1 MKLRKIGQETLPL
14 VLYGANNMNMISTGA
29 FQSEMDASNKQD
41 ALVSKLVSVWEKKN
55 NKAARA
61 GGVSLM
67 ALSLAACGSSDDTS
81 DAVSYSQAQ
90 LDSAKLEATA
100 AANTAAASTASALK
114 VTTDAA
120 AVSAKAVA
128 DAAYNT
134 LKGLYDAL
142 VDSSSSSSSSMQ
154 ISATTGVFDD
164 VKAGTGDNSIIAGAG
179 ALETGDKVD
188 GQAGTD
194 TLSANY
200 TADANVVATISNV
213 ETINVRAYGNDT
225 DVTFDMD
232 AVSGAASVFADRVDS
247 NGSGANDASLVVN
260 NLTIG
265 TEVGIKGGTATVA
278 DRGDVT
284 FTFSATTGTS
294 DSASLNLQ
302 AATVQNVTIAGI
314 ETVNVAASV
323 GANTLADLV
332 IANATTLNI
341 TGDQN
346 LTLTN
351 DLDFADTS
359 ATAASAIDGTIDA
372 SAFTGALTVSPNA
385 SDNMSITGGTGN
397 DTFTMTSGLDTNDVL
412 VGGTGTDTVSMNGVA
427 DDASLDLSTY
437 KLTGIETFSV
447 QGAAGQALGDVN
459 DVSIAADGVAG
470 LSTLTLVE
478 SQAHA
483 DGDDGTDE
491 GNYTVTGLSSGN
503 TINLI
508 NDKEDTTNGDVS
520 QIGVVTLSLLDG
532 SGSTDSLTVNLAG
545 TTAQTAA
552 ENTVDD
558 LVVTEVE
565 TLNLVST
572 FDGTVALTATDD
584 NTLGDISTDTKL
596 TTLNISGSDQANITV
611 GSEAT
616 KLATVDTSGMSDAL
630 SLTLAATANQTVTG
644 GSAAETLAM
653 GATLNNSDSV
663 DLNGGADTLSAT
675 ITSLTATTGALTVA
689 DVETINLTNAG
700 TAVINAS
707 AITGAT
713 EMAILT
719 NTTKTTIT
727 GLASS
732 TAVGLGH
739 NNTDGD
745 VDGILD
751 VALADATGTSDTL
764 TINLNDTDGSN
775 MNTVDI
781 RATGIETIALVVT
794 DLTDTANADA
804 TLDVDAINAATLT
817 LSGVVADT
825 GQAIALG
832 TLDTDTDT
840 LDASGFAGVVTATAG
855 AANAMTMSARGGNA
869 ASSLTGSS
877 GNDTFNLTTATTND
891 DVTVDGNGGTDTLNM
906 VLGTGAQ
913 DFDSI
918 TDVDTIA
925 FTTSG
930 TVAITTTATG
940 ALDGINEAT
949 SVTLTGGNSIST
961 LTLGGT
967 ATLTSTNSAKI
978 DLSGFNGALSDA
990 TFAGDAFD
998 NGEAGISV
1006 QVIGTANADTVS
1018 ASYDAG
1024 TDAAVSTN
1032 MQGVETFDVDLSNS
1046 AIQTVIDMALTTGL
1060 TRINVTDTSAE
1071 SVQFSNL
1078 AAGVTVDVLSD
1089 AAAATTAQVVL
1100 ADATGS
1106 ADSQT
1111 FVVDASDANDGVAIT
1126 TLDIETL
1133 NISSDTADQVD
1144 LELANVTMTT
1154 ASKSVAVN
1162 FTGTNDIEVVSASS
1176 QVLTIDASGMGTG
1189 GAIVQT
1195 GRTATA
1201 ASTYTGS
1208 AGADT
1213 FIMMATGDVLDSGT
1227 GADTLDINYTQAVGT
1242 AIIDLTQTDQ
1252 ISSLNGGTN
1261 SASQKGFQHVDLAG
1275 LLSNGAVLTGD
1286 GLANTLVGSGSVDQI
1301 DGGAGVDTITGGGGN
1316 DNITTGAGA
1325 DIIKIVEADG
1335 DDTITDFTAGSGGDI
1350 IDATG
1355 FEALTTDDTNFSL
1368 QAASAALDVG
1378 VLGVTAINTDA
1389 ATADGTMTKTQI
1401 NAVITGTKSGSVDS
1415 EVGIVLFSTDVS
1427 TAQSV
1432 FMYSVTSDGT
1442 AVNEVSFLGQLDN
1455 VILAN
1460 LTADNFDGYA

>member
-1 MKLRKIGQETLPL
+1 
-14 VLYGANNMNMISTGA
+14 
-29 FQSEMDASNKQD
+29 
-41 ALVSKLVSVWEKKN
+41 
-55 NKAARA
+55 
-61 GGVSLM
+61 
-67 ALSLAACGSSDDTS
+67 
-81 DAVSYSQAQ
+81 
-90 LDSAKLEATA
+90 
-100 AANTAAASTASALK
+100 
-114 VTTDAA
+114 
-120 AVSAKAVA
+120 
-128 DAAYNT
+128 
-134 LKGLYDAL
+134 
-142 VDSSSSSSSSMQ
+142 
-154 ISATTGVFDD
+154 
-164 VKAGTGDNSIIAGAG
+164 
-179 ALETGDKVD
+179 
-188 GQAGTD
+188 
-194 TLSANY
+194 
-200 TADANVVATISNV
+200 
-213 ETINVRAYGNDT
+213 
-225 DVTFDMD
+225 
-232 AVSGAASVFADRVDS
+232 
-247 NGSGANDASLVVN
+247 
-260 NLTIG
+260 
-265 TEVGIKGGTATVA
+265 
-278 DRGDVT
+278 
-284 FTFSATTGTS
+284 
-294 DSASLNLQ
+294 
-302 AATVQNVTIAGI
+302 
-314 ETVNVAASV
+314 
-323 GANTLADLV
+323 
-332 IANATTLNI
+332 
-341 TGDQN
+341 
-346 LTLTN
+346 
-351 DLDFADTS
+351 
-359 ATAASAIDGTIDA
+359 
-372 SAFTGALTVSPNA
+372 
-385 SDNMSITGGTGN
+385 
-397 DTFTMTSGLDTNDVL
+397 
-412 VGGTGTDTVSMNGVA
+412 
-427 DDASLDLSTY
+427 
-437 KLTGIETFSV
+437 
-447 QGAAGQALGDVN
+447 
-459 DVSIAADGVAG
+459 
-470 LSTLTLVE
+470 
-478 SQAHA
+478 
-483 DGDDGTDE
+483 
-491 GNYTVTGLSSGN
+491 
-503 TINLI
+503 
-508 NDKEDTTNGDVS
+508 
-520 QIGVVTLSLLDG
+520 
-532 SGSTDSLTVNLAG
+532 
-545 TTAQTAA
+545 
-552 ENTVDD
+552 
-558 LVVTEVE
+558 
-565 TLNLVST
+565 
-572 FDGTVALTATDD
+572 
-584 NTLGDISTDTKL
+584 
-596 TTLNISGSDQANITV
+596 
-611 GSEAT
+611 
-616 KLATVDTSGMSDAL
+616 
-630 SLTLAATANQTVTG
+630 
-644 GSAAETLAM
+644 
-653 GATLNNSDSV
+653 
-663 DLNGGADTLSAT
+663 
-675 ITSLTATTGALTVA
+675 
-689 DVETINLTNAG
+689 
-700 TAVINAS
+700 
-707 AITGAT
+707 
-713 EMAILT
+713 
-719 NTTKTTIT
+719 
-727 GLASS
+727 
-732 TAVGLGH
+732 
-739 NNTDGD
+739 
-745 VDGILD
+745 
-751 VALADATGTSDTL
+751 
-764 TINLNDTDGSN
+764 
-775 MNTVDI
+775 
-781 RATGIETIALVVT
+781 
-794 DLTDTANADA
+794 
-804 TLDVDAINAATLT
+804 
-817 LSGVVADT
+817 
-825 GQAIALG
+825 
-832 TLDTDTDT
+832 
-840 LDASGFAGVVTATAG
+840 
-855 AANAMTMSARGGNA
+855 
-869 ASSLTGSS
+869 
-877 GNDTFNLTTATTND
+877 
-891 DVTVDGNGGTDTLNM
+891 M

-1060 TRINVTDTSAE
+1060 TRINLTDTSAE

-1089 AAAATTAQVVL
+1089 AATATTAQVVL

-1335 DDTITDFTAGSGGDI
+1335 DDTITDFTAGSGGDV

-1432 FMYSVTSDGT
+1432 FMYAVTSDGT
-1442 AVNEVSFLGQLDN
+1442 DVEEVSFLGQLDN